1 MMNAMCG
8 TDWNDAAFLQNPWL
22 THANP
27 RVSLVCTAPLEPADN
42 GISLSLPQRGTAY
55 QRRVKPWV
63 DERHDS
69 RVLKERHILVEGG
82 RVTDQRLCAIPSER
96 MNGVPRIP
104 RALLGWYAS
113 PRWGGEP
120 FCGSRFQ
127 GYTSLVCT
135 APLGRCASITTTHLH
150 LLPDDRHQPKITGQY
165 PLEHRRPTARGHGCG
180 RLPRKRFMGRGYK
193 QVIKSTER
201 EPLMTI
207 LHEHTLYFLKNEP
220 N

>member
-8 TDWNDAAFLQNPWL
+8 TDWNDAAFPQNPWL

-113 PRWGGEP
+113 PRWRGTVLRLTVPGLHFTGMHCPVGAMCIDYHNSSP
-120 FCGSRFQ
+120 F
-127 GYTSLVCT
+127 
-135 APLGRCASITTTHLH
+135 IT
-150 LLPDDRHQPKITGQY
+150 R
-165 PLEHRRPTARGHGCG
+165 
-180 RLPRKRFMGRGYK
+180 
-193 QVIKSTER
+193 
-201 EPLMTI
+201 
-207 LHEHTLYFLKNEP
+207 
-220 N
+220 